1 LGRGADLLSVGEQH
15 MIGIARALYGNPA
28 LLVLDA
34 PDANLDPDG
43 QAVLEEVLKRARAGG
58 QTVVVV
64 SHSPR
69 VLRHMDHV
77 LLLSNGRVQRYASRE
92 EFFSAAF
99 QALPKA
105 RAQD

>member
-1 LGRGADLLSVGEQH
+1 

-34 PDANLDPDG
+34 PEANLDPDG
-43 QAVLEEVLKRARAGG
+43 QAVLEEVFKQARANGR
-58 QTVVVV
+58 TVVVV
-64 SHSPR
+64 SHHPR
-69 VLRHMDHV
+69 MLRHMDHV
-77 LLLSNGRVQRYASRE
+77 LLLSEGRVQRYSSRE

-99 QALPKA
+99 QAFPKS